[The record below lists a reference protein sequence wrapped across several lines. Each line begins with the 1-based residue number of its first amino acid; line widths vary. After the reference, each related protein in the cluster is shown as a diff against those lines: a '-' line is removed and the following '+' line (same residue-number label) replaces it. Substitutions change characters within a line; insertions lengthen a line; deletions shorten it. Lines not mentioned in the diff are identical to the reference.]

1 MIVQSATRGQRLAS
15 LRLKISAGR
24 HARAAALCCSLPRT
38 PGSTP
43 AAASTMTG
51 RATIAAMNSAL
62 QLGYGR
68 VRNGIIKATQAIL
81 SVA

>member
-1 MIVQSATRGQRLAS
+1 
-15 LRLKISAGR
+15 
-24 HARAAALCCSLPRT
+24 
-38 PGSTP
+38 
-43 AAASTMTG
+43 MTG